1 MDSKRGSQLV
11 SLNLIKDESR
21 PLGLRKVRSA
31 ANLQGM
37 LSQREQSNAAAA
49 TTAAGGVE
57 GVLTASALSG
67 RGTAGLFR
75 LQRCQSLV
83 GMMSFQGSR
92 SKLPSTSKCLL
103 YLHSSRSKL
112 PSTSE
117 CLLYFHSS
125 RSKLLS
131 TSKCLLYLHSSRSS
145 KLQLCTKSFCTW
157 FSEAFVPN
165 KQPLYLFRS
174 DYLYSSCY
182 SKHFCDAPLNDK

>member
-103 YLHSSRSKL
+103 YLHSSRS
-112 PSTSE
+112 
-117 CLLYFHSS
+117 
-125 RSKLLS
+125 
-131 TSKCLLYLHSSRSS
+131 S